1 MKANIKRYLKANPIL
16 IAPLNITV
24 IDLLKASH
32 LELNEIAIMNVHNY
46 LINLE
51 DRMKAKVQP

>member
-24 IDLLKASH
+24 IDLLKESH
-32 LELNEIAIMNVHNY
+32 LELSEIAIMNVHNY

>member
-16 IAPLNITV
+16 IAPLNIAM

-32 LELNEIAIMNVHNY
+32 LELNKIAIMNVHNY
-46 LINLE
+46 LNNLKE
-51 DRMKAKVQP
+51 SLKAKVQP

>member
-16 IAPLNITV
+16 IAPLNITM

-32 LELNEIAIMNVHNY
+32 LEVNEIAIMNVHNY
-46 LINLE
+46 LNNLKE
-51 DRMKAKVQP
+51 SLKAKVQP